1 MGWWRSWQKI
11 AISLAKKNNNHS
23 TRKTQVQTLCATG
36 VSDSAVMQL
45 SGHKSVQSL
54 NHYKRPS
61 LEQEKHISHLLSN
74 YHPSSLSSV
83 LQPPSPPVP
92 VQQSPL
98 PVVAPLQRPPN
109 SVTLPPPIISQNH
122 ASPSIVDS
130 IVQSHSPIVSE
141 NQAPPP
147 IVASTVQS
155 HPSIF
160 GQGPVPSQSPVIPPS
175 VQSPFQQLV
184 TNEQMNLELSA
195 SSQGL
200 FMNGSF
206 MSCTFNFNLVQKQKH
221 TKRPRVIYS
230 DSEED
235 WLFYMRITLRICI
248 F

>member
-1 MGWWRSWQKI
+1 M
-11 AISLAKKNNNHS
+11 AISLAKKNNHS
-23 TRKTQVQTLCATG
+23 ARKTQVQTLCAAG

-61 LEQEKHISHLLSN
+61 LEQEKNMSHLLNN
-74 YHPSSLSSV
+74 YHPLSLSSV
-83 LQPPSPPVP
+83 LQPPSPVS

-109 SVTLPPPIISQNH
+109 SVTLPPPIVSQNH

-130 IVQSHSPIVSE
+130 TVQSHPPIVSE

-160 GQGPVPSQSPVIPPS
+160 GQVPVPSQSPIIPPS

-184 TNEQMNLELSA
+184 TKEQMNLELSA

-200 FMNGSF
+200 FTNGSF

-235 WLFYMRITLRICI
+235 
-248 F
+248 

>member
-1 MGWWRSWQKI
+1 
-11 AISLAKKNNNHS
+11 
-23 TRKTQVQTLCATG
+23 
-36 VSDSAVMQL
+36 MQL

-61 LEQEKHISHLLSN
+61 LEQEKHMSHLLSN

-83 LQPPSPPVP
+83 LQPPSPVS
-92 VQQSPL
+92 VQSPL
-98 PVVAPLQRPPN
+98 PVVAPLQGQSN
-109 SVTLPPPIISQNH
+109 SVTLPP
-122 ASPSIVDS
+122 
-130 IVQSHSPIVSE
+130 PIVSE
-141 NQAPPP
+141 NQAPPSIDSTVQSHPPIVSQNLAPPP
-147 IVASTVQS
+147 IVASTFQS

-160 GQGPVPSQSPVIPPS
+160 GQVQIPSQSPIIPPS

-184 TNEQMNLELSA
+184 TKEQMNVELSA

-200 FMNGSF
+200 FTNGSF

-235 WLFYMRITLRICI
+235 
-248 F
+248 